1 MIKLLIVDDSAD
13 LLSALKMFLEKK
25 GFTVNTTSDH
35 RLLKDQIRQL
45 NPDLLLM
52 DIFLSGQDGREL
64 CRKLREDKKA
74 QPLCI
79 MLFSASQEALKN
91 YKHYGAD
98 GCIQKPF
105 NLKDLIDQINFVHGN
120 YLSNRP
126 EEN

>member
-35 RLLKDQIRQL
+35 GRLKDHIMLL

-64 CRKLREDKKA
+64 CQKLKEDINTK
-74 QPLCI
+74 QLCI
-79 MLFSASQEALKN
+79 MLFSASPDALKN
-91 YKHYGAD
+91 HKHYGAD
-98 GCIQKPF
+98 GCIEKPF
-105 NLKDLIDQINFVHGN
+105 NLKDLIAQIKSVHGN
-120 YLSNRP
+120 YLSSRA